1 MLNARAVLRGPALAG
16 LVTLVVLNSVTAVGH
31 AQGDAERSYPTKPIH
46 LFVGFGPG
54 GGNDIYARLIQPKL
68 AERLGKPVLVENKPG
83 AGGTIAA
90 NLVAKSAP
98 DGHTLY
104 LGATGAM
111 TISPAVFSKLPYD
124 TLRDFSPI
132 SMIAWT
138 PLLLAVNADVP
149 VKTVQDLVAYAKAN
163 PAKANYASSS
173 PAFQLPTEQF
183 KQRTGVSF
191 EGVNYKSS
199 GASLTAVVSGEVMM
213 AIADVP
219 PIMEQLKAGR
229 LRALAVTDA
238 RRLTDLPDVPTM
250 AEAGLPDLE
259 VRLWSGVFAPA
270 ATPPDIIKR
279 LEKEMIEIIRLPEVN
294 GRLKALQ
301 VEPSG
306 NTSEEFKQLI
316 AAELTRWA
324 AVAKAANIKLD

>member
-1 MLNARAVLRGPALAG
+1 MHNARAVLRGLVLAG
-16 LVTLVVLNSVTAVGH
+16 LAASVMAGLLTAVGH
-31 AQGDAERSYPTKPIH
+31 AQGDAAPTYPTKPIH

-104 LGATGAM
+104 MGATGAM

-132 SMIAWT
+132 TMIAWT
-138 PLLLAVNADVP
+138 PLLLSVNANAP
-149 VKTVQDLVAYAKAN
+149 VKTVQELVAYAKAN

-183 KQRTGVSF
+183 KQRTGAPL

-199 GASLTAVVSGEVMM
+199 GASLTAVISGEVLM

-219 PIMEQLKAGR
+219 PIVEHLKVGR
-229 LRALAVTDA
+229 LRALAVMGA
-238 RRLTDLPDVPTM
+238 QRLADLPDVPTM
-250 AEAGLPDLE
+250 AEAGFPDLE

-270 ATPPDIIKR
+270 ATPPAVVKR
-279 LEKEMIEIIRLPEVN
+279 LEKEMIEIIRLPEVSE
-294 GRLKALQ
+294 RLKQLQ
-301 VEPSG
+301 VDPSG
-306 NTSEEFKQLI
+306 TTSEEFRHLI
-316 AAELTRWA
+316 ATELTRWA

>member
-1 MLNARAVLRGPALAG
+1 MHGARAVLRGLRLAG
-16 LVTLVVLNSVTAVGH
+16 LAAPVMASFITAVAH
-31 AQGDAERSYPTKPIH
+31 AQGDAAQTYPTKPIH
-46 LFVGFGPG
+46 LYVGFTPG

-68 AERLGKPVLVENKPG
+68 AERLGQPVVVENKPG

-90 NLVAKSAP
+90 TFVAKSAP

-111 TISPAVFSKLPYD
+111 TVSPAVLSKLPYD

-132 SMIAWT
+132 SMIAWN
-138 PLLLAVNADVP
+138 PLMLAVNSDVP

-183 KQRTGVSF
+183 KQKTGAPLA
-191 EGVNYKSS
+191 GANYKSS
-199 GASLTAVVSGEVMM
+199 GASLTAVISGEVLM
-213 AIADVP
+213 AIADAP
-219 PIMEQLKAGR
+219 PMVEHLKAGR
-229 LRALAVTDA
+229 VRALAVMSA
-238 RRLTDLPDVPTM
+238 QRLTDLPDVPTI
-250 AEAGLPDLE
+250 AEAGFPELE

-270 ATPPDIIKR
+270 GTPPAILKR
-279 LEKEMIEIIRLPEVN
+279 LEKEMIEIIKLPEVSD
-294 GRLKALQ
+294 RLKALQ
-301 VEPSG
+301 VDPSG
-306 NTSEEFKQLI
+306 NTSEEFRRLI

-324 AVAKAANIKLD
+324 EVAKAANIKLD

>member
-1 MLNARAVLRGPALAG
+1 MHYARAVLRELVLANLLALVIA
-16 LVTLVVLNSVTAVGH
+16 SSIAAASH
-31 AQGDAERSYPTKPIH
+31 AQSGAARTYPTKPIH
-46 LFVGFGPG
+46 LFVGFAAG

-90 NLVAKSAP
+90 TLVAKSPP

-104 LGATGAM
+104 LGATGPM

-124 TLRDFSPI
+124 TLRDFNPI

-138 PLLLAVNADVP
+138 PLLLAVNAGAP
-149 VKTVQDLVAYAKAN
+149 VKSVQDLVAYAKAN

-183 KQRTGVSF
+183 KQRTGAPL

-199 GASLTAVVSGEVMM
+199 SASLTAVISGEVLM
-213 AIADVP
+213 AITDAP

-229 LRALAVTDA
+229 VRALAVTGA
-238 RRLTDLPDVPTM
+238 QRLADLPDVPTM

-270 ATPPDIIKR
+270 GTPPAIVKR
-279 LEKEMIEIIRLPEVN
+279 LEEEMIEIIKLPEVSD
-294 GRLKALQ
+294 RLKALQ

-306 NTSEEFKQLI
+306 NTSEEFKHLI

>member
-1 MLNARAVLRGPALAG
+1 MHKVRTVLQRSGIAG
-16 LVTLVVLNSVTAVGH
+16 LVAPVMLSFFTVAGH
-31 AQGDAERSYPTKPIH
+31 AQGDAAQTYPTKPIH
-46 LFVGFGPG
+46 LFVGFAPG

-90 NLVAKSAP
+90 TLVAKSAP

-104 LGATGAM
+104 LGATGPM
-111 TISPAVFSKLPYD
+111 TVGPAVFSQLPYD
-124 TLRDFSPI
+124 TLRDFSAI

-138 PLLLAVNADVP
+138 PLLLAVNGNAP
-149 VKTVQDLVAYAKAN
+149 VKTVQELVAYAKAN

-183 KQRTGVSF
+183 KQRTGAPL
-191 EGVNYKSS
+191 EGANYKSS
-199 GASLTAVVSGEVMM
+199 GASLTAVITGEVLM
-213 AIADVP
+213 AIADAP
-219 PIMEQLKAGR
+219 PVIEQLKAGR
-229 LRALAVTDA
+229 VRALAVMSA
-238 RRLTDLPDVPTM
+238 QRLTDLPDVPTM
-250 AEAGLPDLE
+250 AEAGFPDLE
-259 VRLWSGVFAPA
+259 VRLWSGIFAPA
-270 ATPPDIIKR
+270 ATPRVILER
-279 LEKEMIEIIRLPEVN
+279 LEKEMIEIIKLPEVSD
-294 GRLKALQ
+294 RLKALQ

-306 NTSEEFKQLI
+306 STSEEFKRLI

>member
-1 MLNARAVLRGPALAG
+1 MHNACALLRKLALAG
-16 LVTLVVLNSVTAVGH
+16 PLALVMVSSIAAVGH
-31 AQGDAERSYPTKPIH
+31 AQGDAAQTYPTKPIH
-46 LFVGFGPG
+46 LIVGFGPG

-68 AERLGKPVLVENKPG
+68 AERLGKPVVIENKSG

-90 NLVAKSAP
+90 NFVAKSAP

-124 TLRDFSPI
+124 TLRDFTPI
-132 SMIAWT
+132 SMIAWN
-138 PLLLAVNADVP
+138 PLLLAVNANAP
-149 VKTVQDLVAYAKAN
+149 VKSVQDLVAYAKTN

-183 KQRTGVSF
+183 KQRTGAPLV
-191 EGVNYKSS
+191 GANYKSS
-199 GASLTAVVSGEVMM
+199 GESLAAVISGEVLM
-213 AIADVP
+213 AIADAP
-219 PIMEQLKAGR
+219 PVIEQLKAGR
-229 LRALAVTDA
+229 VRALAVMSA
-238 RRLTDLPDVPTM
+238 QRFADLPDVPTM

-270 ATPPDIIKR
+270 ATPPAIVKR
-279 LEKEMIEIIRLPEVN
+279 LEKEMIEIVRLPEVSE
-294 GRLKALQ
+294 RLKQLQ
-301 VEPSG
+301 VDPSG
-306 NTSEEFKQLI
+306 STSEEFKRLI